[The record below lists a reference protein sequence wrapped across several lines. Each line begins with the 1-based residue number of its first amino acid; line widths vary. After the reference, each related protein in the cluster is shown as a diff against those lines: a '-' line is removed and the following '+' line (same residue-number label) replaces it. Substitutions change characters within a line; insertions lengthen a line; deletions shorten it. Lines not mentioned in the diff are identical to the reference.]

1 MTTTHY
7 AGLIPA
13 RADIY
18 DYLLS
23 AHNEGRTACLADI
36 VNALSSG
43 EDSDE
48 PLRRRVLAM
57 KRDHQLL
64 LDGDQ
69 FSPNISAARIGMVTA
84 GTRDFGWLRL
94 AGEDD
99 WFIPPTM
106 MKNCLPGEQVLAF
119 PDLSSERGPSAYILK
134 KIRLLN
140 NVRVEI
146 SYEKGKD
153 TPFASV
159 NGYHKVPVRL
169 CGTNGDVSD
178 GSWLFGHFTEQP
190 SVESPYVFKVIEHIS
205 VPNPVEQLRFRALQD
220 RGFTA
225 NHDETTNAE
234 AKELCALA
242 PTSETDLT
250 HLTLV
255 SVDGASSQ
263 DLDDLIGVDRWGSDG
278 FVVHVAI
285 ADVARVVSAG
295 SLTDQAAM
303 ERATSV
309 YLPGASYPMLPD
321 LISHIACSL
330 LPGALRNAIVVEM
343 YVDNQGKL
351 RHYRFIEGRVR
362 SAARFTYS
370 RVEELVNGAEPK
382 AAETNL
388 VPMLKLAYEL
398 EAVASFFG
406 QGMEFRSVEH
416 YALFDEQSDIVGFKE
431 SRALRAHRMIEKM
444 MVLANIAAA
453 TYLSETENQFYRHHP
468 GLKPEALP
476 YLNEILQPYGL
487 DALHSNSSAADCEV
501 LKDKLDDEGRAAF
514 ESALRKAITNARYHT
529 VESSHFGLGLTYY
542 THFTSPIRRAAD
554 LIVHRCI
561 KLRMLKEG
569 QRCVGAHAYSAD
581 KLATL
586 AAHFS
591 ERSHQASLAERDAM
605 NRLALRY
612 LCIHRDSVPAQ
623 WNGVISGI
631 SPKMVFIRV
640 PGTPFDGGL
649 LRSAL
654 TQDPIMGASVYVRID
669 SINESMGQVLLALAS
684 PVESV

>member
-23 AHNEGRTACLADI
+23 AHNEGRTASLTEIIRD
-36 VNALSSG
+36 LSVDEEG
-43 EDSDE
+43 RE

-57 KRDHQLL
+57 AKDQQLL
-64 LDGDQ
+64 LNDEQ
-69 FSPNISAARIGMVTA
+69 FSPNIAAGRVGMVTA

-99 WFIPPTM
+99 WFIPPSM
-106 MKNCLPGEQVLAF
+106 MKNCIPGEQVLAF
-119 PDLSSERGPSAYILK
+119 PDLSSDRGPSAYILK

-146 SYEKGKD
+146 SYEKGIA
-153 TPFASV
+153 FASV
-159 NGYHKVPVRL
+159 NGYHKVPVQL
-169 CGTNGDVSD
+169 CGVSTPVAD
-178 GSWLFGHFTEQP
+178 GSWVFGHFTAQP
-190 SVESPYVFKVIEHIS
+190 TANGPYTLKVIEQLS
-205 VPNPVEQLRFRALQD
+205 APNPVDQLRFRSLQD

-225 NHDETTNAE
+225 NHDEATNQE
-234 AKELCALA
+234 ATELCALA

-255 SVDGASSQ
+255 SVDGATSQ
-263 DLDDLIGVDRWGSDG
+263 DLDDLIGVARWGDDG

-285 ADVARVVSAG
+285 ADVARVVPTG

-321 LISHIACSL
+321 LISHMACSL

-343 YVDNQGKL
+343 YVDHQGQL

-362 SAARFTYS
+362 SSARLTYS
-370 RVEELVNGAEPK
+370 RVEELMTGAEPRTTEAK
-382 AAETNL
+382 L

-398 EAVASFFG
+398 EAVASTFG
-406 QGMEFRSVEH
+406 QGMEFRSAEH
-416 YALFDEQSDIVGFKE
+416 YALFDDQSDIIGFKE
-431 SRALRAHRMIEKM
+431 SRSLRAHRMIEKF

-453 TYLSETENQFYRHHP
+453 TYLSETQNPFYRHHP
-468 GLKPEALP
+468 GLKPESIP
-476 YLNEILQPYGL
+476 YLNNILQSYGL
-487 DALHSNSSAADCEV
+487 EPLHSNSTAADCEII
-501 LKDKLDDEGRAAF
+501 KEQLDASGRVAF

-561 KLRMLKEG
+561 KLRMLQEG
-569 QRCVGAHAYSAD
+569 QRCVGAHDYSAD
-581 KLATL
+581 ELAML

-612 LCIHRDSVPAQ
+612 LSLHRDSIPAQ
-623 WNGVISGI
+623 WEGVISGI
-631 SPKMVFIRV
+631 SPKMVFVRV
-640 PGTPFDGGL
+640 PGTPFDAGL
-649 LRSAL
+649 PRSAL
-654 TQDPIMGASVYVRID
+654 TQEPVMGASVCVRIIN
-669 SINESMGQVLLALAS
+669 INESIGQVLLALA
-684 PVESV
+684 PATGSV